1 MGFFL
6 AIMKER
12 KLFLCS
18 DRRFQSVEEDSQ
30 RRIQSLQDQVQRYKE
45 EVSFLQNEKIR
56 LEDQLDMER
65 HNNYHQKVRLEDQLN
80 MERNI
85 IYSKLVV
92 LLRSRD
98 WWTNLLIHLWF
109 RTFDHH
115 YKDQNI
121 ILALI
126 VGYVNKDGWLCVVT
140 YLKYQ
145 QYILRHLGVFLLH
158 IYRIHLSIM
167 QFTNKYF
174 FRINIVVYTA
184 IIVTFICL
192 LTIPVKSTY
201 SWVPTNC
208 FNLSLD
214 FFYIIGQPEKYLDH
228 HDVIDNFI

>member
-1 MGFFL
+1 M
-6 AIMKER
+6 
-12 KLFLCS
+12 
-18 DRRFQSVEEDSQ
+18 
-30 RRIQSLQDQVQRYKE
+30 
-45 EVSFLQNEKIR
+45 
-56 LEDQLDMER
+56 
-65 HNNYHQKVRLEDQLN
+65 
-80 MERNI
+80 
-85 IYSKLVV
+85 
-92 LLRSRD
+92 
-98 WWTNLLIHLWF
+98 
-109 RTFDHH
+109 
-115 YKDQNI
+115 
-121 ILALI
+121 
-126 VGYVNKDGWLCVVT
+126 VT